1 MRRAGLR
8 EVDGVVRVAEDDV
21 GGDGAI
27 EDVAAL
33 PLVLLEQE
41 VLEPAAIELV
51 ARDAR
56 EAPRAQL
63 VAVRG
68 CRGSAPSS
76 KK

>member
-8 EVDGVVRVAEDDV
+8 EVDGVMRVAKDDV

-33 PLVLLEQE
+33 ALVLLEEE

-51 ARDAR
+51 ALDAR
-56 EAPRAQL
+56 ES
-63 VAVRG
+63 RG
-68 CRGSAPSS
+68 PSS
-76 KK
+76 